1 MTPTNTGR
9 SCRMSGIYR
18 SACHRAERTVLE
30 GQPFPTCGYCN
41 LDTQWIH
48 ARSDHHSLD
57 KNRAENNTSATAGRQ
72 SA

>member
-1 MTPTNTGR
+1 
-9 SCRMSGIYR
+9 MSGIYN

-41 LDTQWIH
+41 LDTQWICVG
-48 ARSDHHSLD
+48 SDRRNPGKD
-57 KNRAENNTSATAGRQ
+57 RAQNQTVTNMEQ